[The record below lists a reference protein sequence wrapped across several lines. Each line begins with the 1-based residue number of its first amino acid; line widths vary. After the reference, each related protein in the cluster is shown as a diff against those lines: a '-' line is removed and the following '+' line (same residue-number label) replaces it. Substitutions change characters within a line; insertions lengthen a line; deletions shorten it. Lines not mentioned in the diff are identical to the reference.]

1 MLVKDSFTHK
11 YKYFYYHLYKKNSSI
26 NLILEKFQKPMHS
39 LIKSV
44 LTFLSLFLITCL
56 AFYPKIKET
65 YFTKKEDGIPKTEVK
80 EPKVS
85 NDKKNENK
93 GKDNKPAG
101 KTTVKVIIIRSSVLQ
116 DKIQT
121 AGSILA
127 NEEVEI
133 RSEISGRLT
142 KLYFK
147 EGDFVKKGAALF
159 QLNDEDLK
167 ARLRK
172 LQFNKKLAEDN
183 EFRQKKLLEKEAIS
197 QREYD
202 IAVNSVNTIQ
212 ADIEDLQA
220 QLAKYVVRA
229 PFDGKIGLRYI
240 SEGAY
245 ISPTTRIANLTSL
258 NPVKLDFSI
267 PAKYAQNVA
276 KGSKVQ
282 FSIDDNDEKYSATVF
297 AIDPKI
303 DPQTRTLQLRA
314 SAPNPKGTLI
324 PGAFTKIELVLKNK
338 TDAILIPTEA
348 VIPEATGSKVFIVE
362 NGKAKSV
369 KVKLGVRGEKD
380 IEVLGGLSKGDTL
393 ITIGT
398 MQVKPD
404 GEVEIKQILN

>member
-1 MLVKDSFTHK
+1 MQ
-11 YKYFYYHLYKKNSSI
+11 SI
-26 NLILEKFQKPMHS
+26 T
-39 LIKSV
+39 KSI
-44 LTFLSLFLITCL
+44 LTFLSLLLVTAL
-56 AFYPKIKET
+56 AFYPKINKTFFE
-65 YFTKKEDGIPKTEVK
+65 KKEEGTIKTEK
-80 EPKVS
+80 PS
-85 NDKKNENK
+85 DNK
-93 GKDNKPAG
+93 GGNNIKNSDPKFGNSKDAKPAG
-101 KTTVKVIIIRSSVLQ
+101 KTTVKVIIVRTSALQ
-116 DKIQT
+116 NKIQT

-133 RSEISGRLT
+133 RSEISGRLV

-147 EGDFVKKGAALF
+147 EGDFIQKGASLF
-159 QLNDEDLK
+159 QIYDEDLK

-220 QLAKYVVRA
+220 QLAKYIVRA
-229 PFDGKIGLRYI
+229 PFGGKVGLRYV
-240 SEGAY
+240 SEGSY
-245 ISPTTRIANLTSL
+245 ISPATKIATLTNL
-258 NPVKLDFSI
+258 NPAKLDFSI
-267 PAKYAQNVA
+267 PAKYAQYVH

-282 FSIDDNDEKYSATVF
+282 FSIDENPEVYYATVF

-314 SAPNPKGTLI
+314 TTPNAKQVLI
-324 PGAFTKIELVLKNK
+324 PGAFIKVEVVLNTKS
-338 TDAILIPTEA
+338 TAILIPTEA

-362 NGKAKSV
+362 NGKAKPV
-369 KVKLGVRGEKD
+369 KIKLGVRGEKE
-380 IEVLGGLSKGDTL
+380 IEVTEGLMKGDTL

-398 MQVKPD
+398 LQVKPD
-404 GEVEIKQILN
+404 GEVEIKEVLN

>member
-1 MLVKDSFTHK
+1 
-11 YKYFYYHLYKKNSSI
+11 
-26 NLILEKFQKPMHS
+26 MHS
-39 LIKSV
+39 ITKYL
-44 LTFLSLFLITCL
+44 LTFLSLLLITSL

-65 YFTKKEDGIPKTEVK
+65 FFTKKEDIGSKTEQK
-80 EPKVS
+80 DTKK
-85 NDKKNENK
+85 DKADPK
-93 GKDNKPAG
+93 GKDGKPAG
-101 KTTVKVIIIRSSVLQ
+101 KTSVKVTVIRAKILQ

-133 RSEISGRLT
+133 RSEISGRLI
-142 KLYFK
+142 KLLFK
-147 EGDFVKKGAALF
+147 EGDFIRKGAIMF
-159 QLNDEDLK
+159 QINDEDLR

-220 QLAKYVVRA
+220 QIAKYTVRA
-229 PFDGKIGLRYI
+229 PFEGRVGLRYV
-240 SEGAY
+240 SEGAF
-245 ISPTTRIANLTSL
+245 ISPTTRIATLTNM
-258 NPVKLDFSI
+258 NPAKLDFSI
-267 PAKYAQNVA
+267 PAKYSQNVG
-276 KGSKVQ
+276 KGTKIQ
-282 FSIDDNDEKYSATVF
+282 FTMDDNIEKFGATVY

-314 SAPNPKGTLI
+314 TAPNSRNILI
-324 PGAFTKIELVLKNK
+324 PGAFIKIELVLKTK
-338 TDAILIPTEA
+338 ASAITIPTES
-348 VIPEATGSKVFIVE
+348 VIPEAGGSKVFLVK

-369 KVKLGVRGEKD
+369 KIKLGTRGDRE
-380 IEVLGGLSKGDTL
+380 IEALEGISVGDTL

-398 MQVKPD
+398 LQVKPD
-404 GEVEIKQILN
+404 GEVEVTEVLN

>member
-1 MLVKDSFTHK
+1 MR
-11 YKYFYYHLYKKNSSI
+11 SI
-26 NLILEKFQKPMHS
+26 TKS
-39 LIKSV
+39 L
-44 LTFLSLFLITCL
+44 LTFLSLLLIASL

-65 YFTKKEDGIPKTEVK
+65 FLTKKEEGMPKGDVK
-80 EPKVS
+80 ESKAGGEKKV
-85 NDKKNENK
+85 EGK
-93 GKDNKPAG
+93 GKDAKPTG
-101 KTTVKVIIIRSSVLQ
+101 KTTVKVIVVTATALQ

-133 RSEISGRLT
+133 RSEISGRLVN
-142 KLYFK
+142 LYFK
-147 EGDFVKKGAALF
+147 EGDFVKKGTALF
-159 QLNDEDLK
+159 HINDEDLK

-183 EFRQKKLLEKEAIS
+183 EFRQKRLLEKEAIS

-220 QLAKYVVRA
+220 QISKYVVRA

-240 SEGAY
+240 SEGSY
-245 ISPTTRIANLTSL
+245 ISPATKIANLTSL
-258 NPVKLDFSI
+258 NPAKLDFSI
-267 PAKYAQNVA
+267 PAKYAQSVT

-282 FSIDDNDEKYSATVF
+282 FTIDDDSEKHTATVF

-314 SAPNPKGTLI
+314 SAPNPLNKLI
-324 PGAFTKIELVLKNK
+324 PGAFTKIELILKTK
-338 TDAILIPTEA
+338 AGAILIPTEA
-348 VIPEATGSKVFIVE
+348 VIPEAMGSKVFIVE

-369 KVKLGVRGEKD
+369 KVKLGTRGDKT
-380 IEVLGGLSKGDTL
+380 IEVVEGLSKGDTL

-398 MQVKPD
+398 LQVKPD
-404 GEVEIKQILN
+404 GEVDIKEVLN